1 MESQAEIDT
10 DTAKN
15 VLIVLVT
22 CPKTEAESLATK
34 LLNEELI
41 ACANIVPAVLSVYK
55 WKGEVAKDEESLL
68 VMKTTANF
76 YDRLEARV
84 KELHSYEVPEVLALS
99 VEKGSEAY
107 IQWVQESLLK
117 G

>member
-1 MESQAEIDT
+1 MKSQAET
-10 DTAKN
+10 DTTRD

-22 CPKTEAESLATK
+22 CPKNEAESLATK
-34 LLNEELI
+34 LLEEELI

-55 WKGEVAKDEESLL
+55 WKGEVAKDEESLI
-68 VMKTTANF
+68 VMKTTARF

-84 KELHSYEVPEVLALS
+84 KELHSYELPEVLALS
-99 VEKGSEAY
+99 VERGSDAY
-107 IQWVQESLLK
+107 IQWVKESLLK

>member
-1 MESQAEIDT
+1 MKSQADHDT
-10 DTAKN
+10 TGD
-15 VLIVLVT
+15 VLVVLVT
-22 CPKTEAESLATK
+22 CPQNEAESLATK
-34 LLNEELI
+34 LLEEELI

-55 WKGEVAKDEESLL
+55 WKGEVAKDHESLL
-68 VMKTTANF
+68 VMKTMAHF

-99 VEKGSEAY
+99 VEKGSAAY
-107 IQWVQESLLK
+107 IQWLQESLLK